1 MLTFPV
7 PRSVQNYA
15 EVQGSVPANMRSF
28 TVSFHMKS
36 SSRQPGTVFSYATRQ
51 EPHEIGFFGD
61 STSRDYALIVQ
72 NQRATFDIPELH
84 DGRWHMV
91 VLTWRSSD
99 GQWTVAVDGQ
109 DRASGRGLAVGRTI
123 RPGGTWILGQDQD
136 SFGNRFEAS
145 QAYVGDLAEFH
156 VFDTVLSDQD
166 LRSLYSL
173 QKTGDVIDM
182 RTSQTNVRGSVR
194 PAAYSASIRP
204 TFGREGV
211 ISGGTGGTTSTFPSG
226 QTPGAG
232 GSVYML
238 TFPQPRSI
246 QNYARISSDYP
257 FNPSSFTVSFFM
269 RVPSGEPGTV
279 FAYVTDQQAREVAF
293 LAPKNRN
300 TYALVVNNQQADV
313 SIPEVLDGQW
323 HVVVITWEN
332 TYGQWTVHVDGQ
344 QRASGSSLATGHTIR
359 PGGVWFLGQSLGDS
373 DGFDQE
379 FFTGDLSEFRVF
391 DTALPP
397 GSMRNLYTLEQP
409 GSVINW
415 RDLTPSTLTTSG
427 RVSRVPY
434 RLSTSV
440 TTGPGGTRVVFGPST
455 GSGPSTGVGPSAGGR
470 PSVPTDVRPVISEA
484 TRMLSF
490 PAPRSVSN
498 YAQVVGSRTF
508 NPYAFTVSF
517 LMRTPMRD
525 TGTIFSY
532 AVPQQPH
539 ELAFVGQE
547 GSRDY
552 TLIVNGQRAPVSIPQ
567 VLDGNWHVVAIL
579 WQNTD
584 GQWRVMVDGQEVDSG
599 TNLARGHTV
608 RSGGTWIL
616 GQEQNTMGA
625 NFKQPRAYV
634 GDLAE
639 FNVHYNTLPPA
650 DMRRLYAL
658 QYPGD
663 ALSWRGDTISPS
675 GPVGLRTYQPN
686 LRVTSDSR
694 GGSRVTFD
702 DSTTGPGITT
712 GTVTGH
718 STGISGMRGITFPT
732 GMFLMNFPEPR
743 TSDNYAELRS
753 DSPFDPESFT
763 ISFHMRT
770 PARDTGTI
778 FSYGTRQQPHEIG
791 FIGKRD
797 SQGYTFIVDNEKADV
812 NIPEVL
818 DGQWHVVAIT
828 WRNSDGQWSVMVD
841 GEERASGS
849 GLARGHRIR
858 PGGTWYFGQDV
869 SRFVGTRPSFER
881 NREYV
886 GDLAEFHVH
895 NKILSNDEMRQL
907 YSLLYPGD
915 GVNWRRATVT
925 PRGQVQQKPYS
936 VTVRLTVDS
945 RGQPRVSL
953 SESALA
959 PDTDLYFLNFA
970 QPKSPNNYA
979 ELRSDGS
986 FSPDS
991 FTISF
996 HMRTPARDTGTI
1008 FSYGTQQQP
1017 HEIGFAGQAGNRGY
1031 TFMVDNQRAN
1041 VDIPE
1046 VLDGQ
1051 WHVVAI
1057 TWRNSDGQWRVMVDG
1072 EERASGSGLA
1082 RGHRIR
1088 PGGTWYF
1095 GQDVSQVGDRPRF
1108 ERGREYEG
1116 DIAEFHVHN
1125 KILSNDE
1132 MRQLYSLQY
1141 PGDGAS
1147 WREGTVT
1154 PRGQVQ
1160 RRAYPVTVRLTVDG
1174 SGRPRVTL
1182 GEASGIPGTVNLAV
1196 DVIGGRDFYKF
1207 LNFPQPRSP
1216 NNYAELRGD
1225 NSYSPESFT
1234 ISFHMRTPARDTGT
1248 IFSYG
1253 TQQQPNEIGFVG
1265 QSGNRGYTFMVDN
1278 QRANVDIP
1286 EVLDGQWHV
1295 VAITWRNSDGQWRV
1309 MVDGEERA
1317 SGSGLARGHRIRPGG
1332 TWYFGQD
1339 VSQVGD
1345 RPRFERNREYEG
1357 DLAEFHILNRD
1368 LSNDEM
1374 RQIYSLEYEGDGE
1387 NWRQGSVTPRGQ
1399 VQSRPYAVRLAV
1411 DGSGRPRIIVGEA
1424 SGTPGTGAVPRP
1436 GGGTLVPV
1444 PGGSRPGGGTLRP
1457 GGPRPGGGGLAPGAM
1472 KFLTFPEPRSPD
1484 NYVDL
1489 RSDGS
1494 FSPESFTISFH
1505 MRTPARDTGT
1515 IFSYGTQQQPHEIG
1529 FVGQSGNRGYTFMVD
1544 NQRANVDIPE
1554 VLDGQWH
1561 VVAITWRNS
1570 DGQWRVMVD
1579 GEERASGSGLAR
1591 GHRIRPG
1598 GTWYFGQDVS
1608 QVGDR
1613 PRFERNREY
1622 VGDLAEF
1629 HVYNRVLSPAEM
1641 LQLYRL
1647 EATGDGV
1654 NWRRVDLQPRGQVQQ
1669 SPYSVAVRLT
1679 VDGRGQPRVELG
1691 EADISPGTGVRPGTG
1706 TDGGIVTPT
1715 GMFMMSFP
1723 ESRSTDNYAE
1733 LRSDSPF
1740 SPDSF
1745 TISFHMR
1752 TPARD
1757 TGTIFSYGTQQ
1768 QPNEIGFVGQAGNR
1782 GYTFMVDN
1790 QRANVD
1796 IPEVL
1801 DGQWHVVA
1809 ITWRN
1814 SDGQWRVMV
1823 DGEERASGSGLA
1835 RGHRIRPGGTWYF
1848 GQDVSQVG
1856 DRPRFERS
1864 RGYEGDIAEFHV
1876 HNRVLSGEDMRQ
1888 LYTFQNPG
1896 DFLNWRYATITPRGQ
1911 VQRSPYAG
1919 TFRVDIDSS
1928 GGVRLVF
1935 LAAPEVRPGSEVGAV
1950 PGATTGSA
1958 GDVIR
1963 PEGMYL
1969 LNFPRPRSPENYAEV
1984 RGENSFNPESFTI
1997 SFHMRT
2003 PARDTG
2009 TIFSYGT
2016 QQQPHEIG
2024 FAGQSGNRGYTFMVD
2039 NQRANVDIPEVLDG
2053 QWHVVT
2059 ITWRNTDGLWRVMVD
2074 GEEKAS
2080 GSGLARG
2087 HRIRPGGTWYFGQ
2100 DVRSVGPR
2108 PRFERNREYVGDLA
2122 EFQVYTKV
2130 LSPEEMLQ
2138 LYTMQYSGDAVNW
2151 RRATISPRGRVQRS
2165 PYGGTFRID
2174 VDSRGVS
2181 RVVFGPSTEVRP
2193 GSEIQ
2198 PAAGS
2203 SYILKFPS
2211 PRSTANYANIRENI
2225 PFSARGFTLSWHM
2238 RTDSKQPG
2246 TIVSYATSQEDDEV
2260 EFYGDSGSRNFR
2272 LLVNGEQAD
2281 VSIPEVLDGAWHMV
2295 TVTWQNK
2302 NGEWNVFVDGQLKA
2316 TGNGLAAG
2324 HTIRPGGTWVL
2335 GQDQDTVGNAFQA
2348 TEAYTGDLSE
2358 LYVFDMVLPQED
2370 MNKLAAGTFFGNVIN
2385 WRTAQ
2390 VYPRGG
2396 VRKTQSAPRVVFG
2409 TGPTPGRGYI
2419 GTGIGTGGIS
2429 PGIGTGISP
2438 GITTGIS
2445 PGITT
2450 GIGPGISTGI
2460 LLVPVQIGG
2469 GRVHIGPGQGPF
2481 DRDGTTTG
2489 ETDGDEPGRTLAV
2502 QGGLTYSTDT
2512 FASILD

>member
-1 MLTFPV
+1 
-7 PRSVQNYA
+7 
-15 EVQGSVPANMRSF
+15 
-28 TVSFHMKS
+28 
-36 SSRQPGTVFSYATRQ
+36 
-51 EPHEIGFFGD
+51 
-61 STSRDYALIVQ
+61 
-72 NQRATFDIPELH
+72 
-84 DGRWHMV
+84 
-91 VLTWRSSD
+91 
-99 GQWTVAVDGQ
+99 
-109 DRASGRGLAVGRTI
+109 
-123 RPGGTWILGQDQD
+123 
-136 SFGNRFEAS
+136 
-145 QAYVGDLAEFH
+145 
-156 VFDTVLSDQD
+156 
-166 LRSLYSL
+166 
-173 QKTGDVIDM
+173 
-182 RTSQTNVRGSVR
+182 
-194 PAAYSASIRP
+194 
-204 TFGREGV
+204 
-211 ISGGTGGTTSTFPSG
+211 
-226 QTPGAG
+226 
-232 GSVYML
+232 
-238 TFPQPRSI
+238 
-246 QNYARISSDYP
+246 
-257 FNPSSFTVSFFM
+257 
-269 RVPSGEPGTV
+269 
-279 FAYVTDQQAREVAF
+279 
-293 LAPKNRN
+293 
-300 TYALVVNNQQADV
+300 
-313 SIPEVLDGQW
+313 
-323 HVVVITWEN
+323 
-332 TYGQWTVHVDGQ
+332 
-344 QRASGSSLATGHTIR
+344 
-359 PGGVWFLGQSLGDS
+359 
-373 DGFDQE
+373 
-379 FFTGDLSEFRVF
+379 
-391 DTALPP
+391 
-397 GSMRNLYTLEQP
+397 
-409 GSVINW
+409 
-415 RDLTPSTLTTSG
+415 
-427 RVSRVPY
+427 
-434 RLSTSV
+434 
-440 TTGPGGTRVVFGPST
+440 
-455 GSGPSTGVGPSAGGR
+455 
-470 PSVPTDVRPVISEA
+470 
-484 TRMLSF
+484 
-490 PAPRSVSN
+490 
-498 YAQVVGSRTF
+498 
-508 NPYAFTVSF
+508 
-517 LMRTPMRD
+517 
-525 TGTIFSY
+525 
-532 AVPQQPH
+532 
-539 ELAFVGQE
+539 
-547 GSRDY
+547 
-552 TLIVNGQRAPVSIPQ
+552 
-567 VLDGNWHVVAIL
+567 
-579 WQNTD
+579 
-584 GQWRVMVDGQEVDSG
+584 
-599 TNLARGHTV
+599 
-608 RSGGTWIL
+608 
-616 GQEQNTMGA
+616 
-625 NFKQPRAYV
+625 
-634 GDLAE
+634 
-639 FNVHYNTLPPA
+639 
-650 DMRRLYAL
+650 
-658 QYPGD
+658 
-663 ALSWRGDTISPS
+663 
-675 GPVGLRTYQPN
+675 
-686 LRVTSDSR
+686 
-694 GGSRVTFD
+694 
-702 DSTTGPGITT
+702 
-712 GTVTGH
+712 
-718 STGISGMRGITFPT
+718 
-732 GMFLMNFPEPR
+732 
-743 TSDNYAELRS
+743 
-753 DSPFDPESFT
+753 
-763 ISFHMRT
+763 
-770 PARDTGTI
+770 
-778 FSYGTRQQPHEIG
+778 
-791 FIGKRD
+791 
-797 SQGYTFIVDNEKADV
+797 
-812 NIPEVL
+812 
-818 DGQWHVVAIT
+818 
-828 WRNSDGQWSVMVD
+828 
-841 GEERASGS
+841 
-849 GLARGHRIR
+849 
-858 PGGTWYFGQDV
+858 
-869 SRFVGTRPSFER
+869 
-881 NREYV
+881 
-886 GDLAEFHVH
+886 
-895 NKILSNDEMRQL
+895 
-907 YSLLYPGD
+907 
-915 GVNWRRATVT
+915 
-925 PRGQVQQKPYS
+925 
-936 VTVRLTVDS
+936 
-945 RGQPRVSL
+945 
-953 SESALA
+953 
-959 PDTDLYFLNFA
+959 
-970 QPKSPNNYA
+970 
-979 ELRSDGS
+979 
-986 FSPDS
+986 
-991 FTISF
+991 
-996 HMRTPARDTGTI
+996 MRTPARDTGTI

-1017 HEIGFAGQAGNRGY
+1017 NEIGFAGQSGNRGY
-1031 TFMVDNQRAN
+1031 TFMVDNERAN

-1095 GQDVSQVGDRPRF
+1095 GQDVSRVGDRPRF

-1116 DIAEFHVHN
+1116 DIAEFHVHKN
-1125 KILSNDE
+1125 ILSNDE

-1174 SGRPRVTL
+1174 SGQPRVTL

-1286 EVLDGQWHV
+1286 EVLDGQWHI

-1309 MVDGEERA
+1309 MVDGQEKA

-1345 RPRFERNREYEG
+1345 RPRFERGREYEG

-1399 VQSRPYAVRLAV
+1399 VQVRPYAVRLAV
-1411 DGSGRPRIIVGEA
+1411 DGSGRPRVIVGEA
-1424 SGTPGTGAVPRP
+1424 SGTPGTGTIPRP

-1444 PGGSRPGGGTLRP
+1444 PGGPRPGGGTLRP

-1494 FSPESFTISFH
+1494 FSPDSFTISFH

-1515 IFSYGTQQQPHEIG
+1515 IFSYGTQQQPNEIG
-1529 FVGQSGNRGYTFMVD
+1529 FAGQSGNRGYTFMVD

-1591 GHRIRPG
+1591 GHRIRRG

-1629 HVYNRVLSPAEM
+1629 HVYNRILSPAEM

-1740 SPDSF
+1740 SPESFTISFHMRTPARDTGTIFSYGTQQQPHEVGFIGKRDSQGYTFIVDNEKADVNIPEVLDGQWHVVAITWRNSDGQWRVMVDGQERASGSGLARGHRIRPGGTWILGQEQNTVGFLPGFQRYREYSGDLAEFHVHNKVLSAEEMRRLYTLQYPGDAVNWRRATVTPKGRVLRQPYSATMRLTVDSRGETRIVFGDTVPGREIDTGIPGPVTSSSVRPEGSYSFNFPRSRSPDNYAELRGDNSYSPESF

-1848 GQDVSQVG
+1848 GQDVSRVG
-1856 DRPRFERS
+1856 DRPRFERN

-1876 HNRVLSGEDMRQ
+1876 HNRVLSGEDIRQ

-1919 TFRVDIDSS
+1919 TFRIDIDNR
-1928 GGVRLVF
+1928 GIRLVF
-1935 LAAPEVRPGSEVGAV
+1935 LAAPEVRPGSEVGVV
-1950 PGATTGSA
+1950 PGSTTGSA

-2059 ITWRNTDGLWRVMVD
+2059 ITWRNSDGLWRVMVD

-2302 NGEWNVFVDGQLKA
+2302 NGEWKVFVDGQLKA

-2358 LYVFDMVLPQED
+2358 LYVFDMV
-2370 MNKLAAGTFFGNVIN
+2370 
-2385 WRTAQ
+2385 
-2390 VYPRGG
+2390 
-2396 VRKTQSAPRVVFG
+2396 
-2409 TGPTPGRGYI
+2409 
-2419 GTGIGTGGIS
+2419 
-2429 PGIGTGISP
+2429 
-2438 GITTGIS
+2438 
-2445 PGITT
+2445 
-2450 GIGPGISTGI
+2450 
-2460 LLVPVQIGG
+2460 
-2469 GRVHIGPGQGPF
+2469 
-2481 DRDGTTTG
+2481 
-2489 ETDGDEPGRTLAV
+2489 
-2502 QGGLTYSTDT
+2502 
-2512 FASILD
+2512 